1 MVFHDSITVRDY
13 EPVIISCVRKV
24 PPSNRFLVRPKLG
37 KKGRLESKNG
47 MANEKGEIIQSTNK
61 NLRHKNRKR
70 TENITTSK
78 RSPGENRLRSAQNRT
93 MR

>member
-47 MANEKGEIIQSTNK
+47 MANEKGGNNSIYQQKFETQKQKK
-61 NLRHKNRKR
+61 NGKYHDLKKISRR
-70 TENITTSK
+70 E
-78 RSPGENRLRSAQNRT
+78 
-93 MR
+93 